1 MSRHCLL
8 TANPDLIPKGS
19 DLPNSISLLLQS
31 VAPSQQRHLAITLE
45 FVFDNV
51 VDLSTPTL
59 HLDNICLKLIARL
72 LFCFKTYVSVKAA
85 VLCRCLWTP
94 RKAERGNQ
102 DDLAVLL

>member
-45 FVFDNV
+45 IVFNNV

-59 HLDNICLKLIARL
+59 HLD
-72 LFCFKTYVSVKAA
+72 
-85 VLCRCLWTP
+85 
-94 RKAERGNQ
+94 
-102 DDLAVLL
+102 D